1 MQLSNLNQLQ
11 CFSVATLG
19 SDDLGRI
26 KAIMRHHA
34 IVAYISK
41 HFFVPKTNYHS
52 HGTLGLT
59 GPQTVF
65 RYLLCTLVCMAL
77 CKPLCVI
84 AKYKTTWFEAKM
96 AWQLLNVS
104 NIKCCF
110 LSNDGHS
117 VPFVNRF
124 GKCISSSSTILE
136 MFFFTWFLVDKF
148 SPRISAYHPGPY
160 RFMTNKSFVTE
171 VKIKVEFSELSQ
183 KAFAK
188 IKQFRKP
195 LLSMENSVLLK
206 GLMLRAPK
214 SLVFWGCF

>member
-1 MQLSNLNQLQ
+1 MARLVL
-11 CFSVATLG
+11 
-19 SDDLGRI
+19 LGRRRCS
-26 KAIMRHHA
+26 AICC
-34 IVAYISK
+34 
-41 HFFVPKTNYHS
+41 VPLFAWRT
-52 HGTLGLT
+52 
-59 GPQTVF
+59 
-65 RYLLCTLVCMAL
+65 
-77 CKPLCVI
+77 LCVI
-84 AKYKTTWFEAKM
+84 AKYKTTLWFEAKM

-117 VPFVNRF
+117 VPFLNRF

-148 SPRISAYHPGPY
+148 SPRISAYHLGPY

-195 LLSMENSVLLK
+195 LLSMEISVLLK
-206 GLMLRAPK
+206 GLTLRAPK